1 MSEPRPLEEL
11 PAALAALSSQVVEGG
26 REITRLSV
34 DRWFR
39 RFGEADMLALAGVRL
54 GWHLFVEKRSASTW
68 FGFIPLATNKLTAL
82 EANIAVQARPTSI
95 APTVVG
101 VPELR
106 LELPSFFW
114 LDATPEDV
122 GRYAP
127 AGGLADP
134 QNTLL
139 LRLGEQRQDI
149 LGVRLDPPS
158 QIAPRLRFSPGGVPG
173 IDEPNARG
181 VALASYLALV
191 DTFSAW
197 QAAGMPSQP
206 DSAVTLPD
214 AAGKTVADVIRRVRD
229 AFVACRVELGAAP
242 AFPALPVASSWRVDG
257 YSADLVL
264 RLDVNGD
271 LAEKLA
277 ALRFIALLHIAQRG
291 DDALRVTVGPG
302 ELSVSDA
309 VVDAVLDDF
318 AGAMGRP
325 ALAAAIWIDTP
336 YPHLHA
342 ASIPPFI
349 ESARGR
355 SRALHLERVG
365 AELTLLV
372 DMCGTLEG
380 QAARVLVVAN
390 FVVDETVTPPK
401 VDIKVPANGGP
412 PVTRLMSPWAH
423 PSEAFIPKERATP
436 IFVLLDNLLRW
447 RKLLF

>member
-1 MSEPRPLEEL
+1 LTEPRPLEEL

-39 RFGEADMLALAGVRL
+39 RFGEADMLALAEVRL
-54 GWHLFVEKRSASTW
+54 GWHLFVEKRNASTW
-68 FGFIPLATNKLTAL
+68 FGFIPLATNRLTAL
-82 EANIAVQARPTSI
+82 EANIAVQARPASV
-95 APTVVG
+95 PPVVDG

-114 LDATPEDV
+114 LDASPEDIR
-122 GRYAP
+122 RYAP
-127 AGGLADP
+127 AGGLGDAE
-134 QNTLL
+134 NTLL

-149 LGVRLDPPS
+149 LGVHLDPPS
-158 QIAPRLRFSPGGVPG
+158 QVAARLRFSPGGVPG
-173 IDEPNARG
+173 ADEPS
-181 VALASYLALV
+181 VALASYVALV

-197 QAAGMPSQP
+197 QSAGMPSQP

-242 AFPALPVASSWRVDG
+242 TFPALPVTSSWRVDG
-257 YSADLVL
+257 CSADLVL

-302 ELSVSDA
+302 ELSVSDG

-336 YPHLHA
+336 YPHLHV

-390 FVVDETVTPPK
+390 FVVDETVTPPT

-423 PSEAFIPKERATP
+423 PSQAFIPKERATP